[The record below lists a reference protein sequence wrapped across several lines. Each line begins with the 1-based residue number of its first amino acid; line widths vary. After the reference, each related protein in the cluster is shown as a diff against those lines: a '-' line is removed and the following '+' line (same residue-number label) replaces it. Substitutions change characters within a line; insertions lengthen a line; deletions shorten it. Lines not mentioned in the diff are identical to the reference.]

1 MAGNSIVI
9 SCLFT
14 QSDICNHNVRMC
26 WEMLTATFNKLL
38 HVWHF
43 VAKICERF
51 KKGMLE
57 GI

>member
-9 SCLFT
+9 SCLLA
-14 QSDICNHNVRMC
+14 QSDICNHNVRMYG
-26 WEMLTATFNKLL
+26 EMLTATFNKLL

>member
-1 MAGNSIVI
+1 MAVNSIVI
-9 SCLFT
+9 SCLLT

-26 WEMLTATFNKLL
+26 WEKLTATFNKLL
-38 HVWHF
+38 HVRHF

-51 KKGMLE
+51 KEGMLE

>member
-1 MAGNSIVI
+1 MAKNSIVI

-26 WEMLTATFNKLL
+26 LKMLTATFNKLL

>member
-1 MAGNSIVI
+1 MAVNSIVI

-14 QSDICNHNVRMC
+14 QSDICNHHVRAC
-26 WEMLTATFNKLL
+26 LGMLTATFNNLL
-38 HVWHF
+38 HGWHF

-57 GI
+57 GV